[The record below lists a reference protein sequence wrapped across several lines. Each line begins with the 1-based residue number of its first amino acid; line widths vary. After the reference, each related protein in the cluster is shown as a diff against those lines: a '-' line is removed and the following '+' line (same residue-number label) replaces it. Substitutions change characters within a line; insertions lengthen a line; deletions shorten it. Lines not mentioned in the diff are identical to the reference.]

1 MVILEMD
8 FERILGVPFF
18 HSSFHSIMLW
28 LVYIL
33 FSVLSG
39 SLYLFIFIFFA
50 YRYKAKEVFIKGLQD
65 IPSAKVLGLDLI
77 HYLDQNPQRHTSET
91 IQAEV
96 QDIFAEKEVRIR
108 LPLQELKVLLM
119 DEANDNLEEADNES
133 LNE

>member
-1 MVILEMD
+1 M
-8 FERILGVPFF
+8 FF
-18 HSSFHSIMLW
+18 TVYKCGSKR

-39 SLYLFIFIFFA
+39 SLYLFIFFFA

-119 DEANDNLEEADNES
+119 DEANDNLNEANNES